1 MPWTLPGSSSRMIRA
16 ILGAQPSIQF
26 NLEGIVLDAN
36 AEFLDFMGYQLDE
49 IRGKHHRI
57 FVDPVERESED
68 YRHFWHSLAEGQP
81 QTAEF
86 KRLTKD
92 GSVVWMQ
99 AVYIPVRS
107 ATGRVERVVKL
118 AQDTTHRKKRDVDRE
133 SQLKAIG
140 QSQATIEFDLDG
152 IVREVNSLFLDALG
166 YQPEEVIGQHHRIFM
181 HTEDAKKPEYAQ
193 FWKVL
198 SSGKYHAG
206 EFRRRHKNGHDV
218 WIQASYNPIC
228 DIEGRPYKVVKY
240 AFDITAMVTQR
251 QTVRL
256 LSLVANETDNAV
268 LICDAQG
275 RTEYSNPGFSRLTGY
290 SQEEIR
296 GRKPGSLLQG
306 RATDAATVARIRGL
320 LQAQKP
326 FYEEILNYTKDG
338 PPHWVSLAV
347 NPIFDDEGRVE
358 RFVSVNANITTTK
371 MRAQEDATRLSAI
384 RASSVTADWDEQGR
398 LLDVSPLLLAILNAE
413 SMDVVRQQLESV
425 AMQVLAGEARK
436 SLLSQGTYTQ
446 ETQLTSAQ
454 GRRVWLNARFNPTLD
469 MDGGLRKLV
478 LYANDITANKETL
491 QQVQTIADRINGL
504 AMQTNLL
511 SLNAAIEAVRAGE
524 HGRGFSV
531 VADEVR
537 SLSQRSAESAKE
549 ISGMLSSLGTKSV

>member
-140 QSQATIEFDLDG
+140 QSQAVIEFDLDG

-181 HTEDAKKPEYAQ
+181 HPEDAKKPDYAQ

-198 SSGKYHAG
+198 SNGKYHAG

-268 LICDAQG
+268 LICDAEG